1 MMNVD
6 HEDWRLPSEVDLTKD
21 LSTCAR
27 PGLQDSLSQYSQHI
41 HPTNHSPTTHWLT
54 FKAEIAVSEWVSV
67 PCASVECQHVDQV
80 TIPGYISLELKIRC
94 RGWILF
100 SPKNYLVVASQ
111 YLMTTWMVTFL
122 CSEDKR
128 QQQPY
133 HWEQTGGIQTGYNK
147 DQVSCFRW
155 SMFCTSSLT
164 TEKTLHCFD
173 VFRLW
178 KVIWYF
184 REKKYYFTLYER
196 KRSPVVKIK
205 RFISMKESQRFNI
218 HKLIL
223 ILLWTIFWGNM

>member
-100 SPKNYLVVASQ
+100 SPKNILLLRRNTWWQLGWWHSCAVKTKDSSNPITESRLEAFKQ
-111 YLMTTWMVTFL
+111 DTTKIKSL
-122 CSEDKR
+122 ASED
-128 QQQPY
+128 Q
-133 HWEQTGGIQTGYNK
+133 
-147 DQVSCFRW
+147 CFVLFRVVHL
-155 SMFCTSSLT
+155 SLLRKLSTALTSL
-164 TEKTLHCFD
+164 D
-173 VFRLW
+173 
-178 KVIWYF
+178 
-184 REKKYYFTLYER
+184 YER
-196 KRSPVVKIK
+196 S
-205 RFISMKESQRFNI
+205 FDISGKNNIILLRMKERG
-218 HKLIL
+218 H
-223 ILLWTIFWGNM
+223 LLLRSKGSCL

>member
-54 FKAEIAVSEWVSV
+54 FKAEIAVSEWVYPV
-67 PCASVECQHVDQV
+67 PVLQWNVNMSIRSQSPDTLVLSSRYDAEAEYYFHQK
-80 TIPGYISLELKIRC
+80 ISC
-94 RGWILF
+94 CCVAILDD
-100 SPKNYLVVASQ
+100 NLDGDILVQ
-111 YLMTTWMVTFL
+111 W
-122 CSEDKR
+122 R
-128 QQQPY
+128 QKTAATPSLINRVV
-133 HWEQTGGIQTGYNK
+133 QTRGIQTGYNK
-147 DQVSCFRW
+147 DQVASFRR
-155 SMFCTSSLT
+155 SMFCTVSCSSSLT

-184 REKKYYFTLYER
+184 RKK
-196 KRSPVVKIK
+196 
-205 RFISMKESQRFNI
+205 
-218 HKLIL
+218 
-223 ILLWTIFWGNM
+223 